1 MQLNNDYSLLF
12 YHDGKINM
20 EGIIKEMELK
30 GYMSRTHSE
39 KLLVIAFYW
48 DFMYNDYR
56 ALLSKEDYRLIEGAL
71 DCIYGTS
78 CLIPYPDYLKMGKLH
93 LGEMTEMAQRVKTLE
108 DTDVVKV
115 MQDLNNVDDTT
126 QSDIYIVSEDSDT

>member
-1 MQLNNDYSLLF
+1 MGEILYEAFSKY
-12 YHDGKINM
+12 YHAL
-20 EGIIKEMELK
+20 ELK
-30 GYMSRTHSE
+30 GYMSKAHSN
-39 KLLVIAFYW
+39 KLLILAFFW
-48 DFMYNDYR
+48 DFTYNDYR
-56 ALLSKEDYRLIEGAL
+56 GILSKEDYCLIEKAL

-93 LGEMTEMAQRVKTLE
+93 LGEITEMAQRVKTLE